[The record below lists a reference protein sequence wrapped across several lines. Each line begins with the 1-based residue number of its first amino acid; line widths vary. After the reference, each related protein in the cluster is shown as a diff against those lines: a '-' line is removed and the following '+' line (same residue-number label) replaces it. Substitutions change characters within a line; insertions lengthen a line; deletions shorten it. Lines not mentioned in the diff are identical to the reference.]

1 MDRSFKA
8 QPGVIVAQ
16 VNPVTLTKP
25 ANGEYNF
32 TFTTKRADKFTGMV
46 SRIFL
51 YWDVVGREENKLI
64 I

>member
-1 MDRSFKA
+1 M
-8 QPGVIVAQ
+8 IVAQ

-51 YWDVVGREENKLI
+51 YWDVVGKEENKLMI
-64 I
+64 